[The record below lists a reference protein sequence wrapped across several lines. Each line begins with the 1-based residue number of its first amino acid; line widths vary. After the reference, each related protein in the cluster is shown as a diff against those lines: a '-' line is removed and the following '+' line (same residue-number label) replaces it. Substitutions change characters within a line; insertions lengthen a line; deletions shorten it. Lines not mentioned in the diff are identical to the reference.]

1 MPKITASKPA
11 VKSPRRPRRPRCA
24 PVYRVRN
31 WAAYEAGLKQRGS
44 LTFWITPQ
52 ALRGWYHQ
60 GPTQRGRQN
69 TFSDLAIQTAL
80 MVRLVYALPL
90 RQTEGFLKSILAL
103 MGVVLRVPDH
113 TTLCRRQGD
122 LNVDLPVQSRHEPI
136 HLVVDSTGLKVYGE
150 GEWKVR
156 QHGFC
161 KRRTWR
167 KLHIG
172 VDEATGEL
180 VAQTLTSA
188 SVDDASQVNPLL
200 DQVPAPVHTMG
211 ADGGYD
217 KRKVFNTCAAPKQG
231 APIRPLL
238 PPRHDAKIEQ
248 HGNRKAPRLA
258 RDEIIRAIRRQGRR
272 KWKRTSGYHR
282 RSVVET
288 HIGRY
293 KQLIGRQLRARKKKN
308 QETEARLGCAVL
320 NRMMR
325 IAKPVSYPIERR
337 A

>member
-1 MPKITASKPA
+1 MPKITASKTA
-11 VKSPRRPRRPRCA
+11 VKAPRRLRRPRCE

-80 MVRLVYALPL
+80 LLHLVYALPL

-103 MGVVLRVPDH
+103 MGVDLRVPDH

-122 LNVDLPVQSRHEPI
+122 LNMDLPVQSHHARI
-136 HLVVDSTGLKVYGE
+136 HLVVDSTGLKGYGE

-172 VDEATGEL
+172 VNDASGEI

-200 DQVPAPVHTMG
+200 DQVLAPV
-211 ADGGYD
+211 
-217 KRKVFNTCAAPKQG
+217 
-231 APIRPLL
+231 I
-238 PPRHDAKIEQ
+238 
-248 HGNRKAPRLA
+248 
-258 RDEIIRAIRRQGRR
+258 
-272 KWKRTSGYHR
+272 
-282 RSVVET
+282 
-288 HIGRY
+288 
-293 KQLIGRQLRARKKKN
+293 
-308 QETEARLGCAVL
+308 
-320 NRMMR
+320 
-325 IAKPVSYPIERR
+325 
-337 A
+337 

>member
-1 MPKITASKPA
+1 
-11 VKSPRRPRRPRCA
+11 
-24 PVYRVRN
+24 
-31 WAAYEAGLKQRGS
+31 
-44 LTFWITPQ
+44 
-52 ALRGWYHQ
+52 
-60 GPTQRGRQN
+60 
-69 TFSDLAIQTAL
+69 
-80 MVRLVYALPL
+80 
-90 RQTEGFLKSILAL
+90 
-103 MGVVLRVPDH
+103 
-113 TTLCRRQGD
+113 
-122 LNVDLPVQSRHEPI
+122 
-136 HLVVDSTGLKVYGE
+136 
-150 GEWKVR
+150 
-156 QHGFC
+156 
-161 KRRTWR
+161 
-167 KLHIG
+167 
-172 VDEATGEL
+172 
-180 VAQTLTSA
+180 
-188 SVDDASQVNPLL
+188 
-200 DQVPAPVHTMG
+200 MG

-248 HGNRKAPRLA
+248 HGNRKAPPPLA

-293 KQLIGRQLRARKKKN
+293 KQLIGRQLRARNQKN

-325 IAKPVSYPIERR
+325 IAKPVSYPIERG